1 MSEKKKTCKGCKYVL
16 ADTTYRKGN
25 GYYCINQ
32 NSENFGRDVKELSG
46 CADYDQ
52 FDAMPDIPF
61 KDALD
66 QLVMGP
72 KGAYPSWF
80 PLFGREGELH
90 RPFLCITFVD
100 NKQMLEYRDASLR
113 CFDELM
119 KLKKEA
125 GDFVDP
131 EPEEKG

>member
-1 MSEKKKTCKGCKYVL
+1 MSGLIDIYVR
-16 ADTTYRKGN
+16 DK
-25 GYYCINQ
+25 Q
-32 NSENFGRDVKELSG
+32 SGRIHRVGD
-46 CADYDQ
+46 DQ
-52 FDAMPDIPF
+52 H
-61 KDALD
+61 D
-66 QLVMGP
+66 QLVMCP
-72 KGAYPSWF
+72 KCAYPSWF

-90 RPFLCITFVD
+90 RPFICITFVD

>member
-1 MSEKKKTCKGCKYVL
+1 M
-16 ADTTYRKGN
+16 
-25 GYYCINQ
+25 
-32 NSENFGRDVKELSG
+32 KELFG

-66 QLVMGP
+66 QLVMCP

>member
-32 NSENFGRDVKELSG
+32 YSENFGRDVKELCG